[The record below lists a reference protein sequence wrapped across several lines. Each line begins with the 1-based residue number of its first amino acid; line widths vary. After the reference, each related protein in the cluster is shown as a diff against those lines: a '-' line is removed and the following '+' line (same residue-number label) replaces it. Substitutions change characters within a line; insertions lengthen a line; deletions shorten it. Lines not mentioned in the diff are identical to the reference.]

1 MVHACNVQAIL
12 FSREWDSSFSFN
24 FLPYLQQI
32 ENEGRIGFF
41 PVLLIN
47 SDQLYLSTFN

>member
-12 FSREWDSSFSFN
+12 CSGEWDSSFSFH
-24 FLPYLQQI
+24 FLPCFQRI
-32 ENEGRIGFF
+32 ENECKIGFY

-47 SDQLYLSTFN
+47 SDQLYLPIFN

>member
-12 FSREWDSSFSFN
+12 CYGEWDSSFSFS
-24 FLPYLQQI
+24 FLPYLQRI
-32 ENEGRIGFF
+32 ENEGRIGFS

-47 SDQLYLSTFN
+47 SDQLYLPTFS